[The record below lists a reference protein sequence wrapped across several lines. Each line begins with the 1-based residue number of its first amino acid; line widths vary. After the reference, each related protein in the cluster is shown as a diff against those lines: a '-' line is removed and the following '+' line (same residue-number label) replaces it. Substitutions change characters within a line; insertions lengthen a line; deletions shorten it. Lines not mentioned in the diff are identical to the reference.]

1 MFTNP
6 YKCMI
11 LLFPTSLNSLLLIQY
26 NVVGKQFVCFVTS
39 VLSEINLS
47 VWFSVDVDSQLVFL

>member
-1 MFTNP
+1 
-6 YKCMI
+6 MI

-47 VWFSVDVDSQLVFL
+47 VWFSVDVNSQLVFL